1 MAVYWD
7 TSCVLK
13 LYCPESESDSET
25 YLGKLE
31 SAAAP
36 PLSSVL
42 LATELHFAFQQKF
55 RRNETAGRKP
65 EQLIRRF
72 QTDVGKGRFQLIPLD
87 DDIHREARRIC
98 RLCYERP
105 DPIGLRT
112 LDGLHL
118 ATATL
123 ASCREV
129 VTTDERMSLAM
140 PLLGL
145 QAG

>member
-1 MAVYWD
+1 MAVYWN

-13 LYCPESESDSET
+13 LYCPEADSET

-31 SAAAP
+31 SAVAP
-36 PLSSVL
+36 PVSSVL
-42 LATELHFAFQQKF
+42 MATKLHFAFQQKF
-55 RRNETAGRKP
+55 QRNETAGRKP
-65 EQLIRRF
+65 GQLIRRF
-72 QTDVGKGRFQLIPLD
+72 QTDIGKGRFQLIPLD
-87 DDIHREARRIC
+87 DDIHQEARRIC
-98 RLCYERP
+98 RLCYDRP

-123 ASCREV
+123 ASCREA
-129 VTTDERMSLAM
+129 VTSDERMRLAM
-140 PLLGL
+140 PLLDL